1 MKRRIFI
8 IDRLWILI
16 SVFAVIC
23 LVSGLSAQ
31 EPDPGLLTLD
41 RIISSREFQSERF
54 GPVKWLKDG
63 TGYTTLESSEVTK
76 PGRDIVLYNPQ
87 TGEQKILIRA
97 QQLIPPGKQKPLDIR
112 NYSWSDD
119 GSKLLIFTNTRRVW
133 RYHTRGDYWVLDLDT
148 GTLQQLGKF
157 AEPSTLKFAKFS
169 PDTKKVAYVVKN
181 NIYVEDIETGK
192 ITGITFD
199 GSKTIINGTF
209 DWAYEEEFQ
218 IQDGFRWSPDS
229 RSIAYWQLDASGV
242 RDFYMINNTDSLYS
256 YIIPVQYPK
265 VGETL
270 SSCRVGVI
278 RAEGGE
284 TVWMNVDGDPRNN
297 YIPRMD
303 WAASS
308 EKILFQ
314 YMNRHQNRIKVMLGD
329 ASSGEVKTILEET
342 DDAWLDVVD
351 DLKWMDNGQ
360 NFTWISERSGWRH
373 LYLVS
378 RDGKTIK
385 PITSGDY
392 DIISVMLIDEDDGY
406 VYFIASPDNPTQRY
420 LFRIKTS
427 GEAEPEKLTP
437 ADLPGSHS
445 YQLAPNAKWAIHTW
459 SDFNT
464 PGSIDIISLPDHK
477 SARLLVENTELKNKV
492 NKLERKPVEFFKI
505 KTSDNVELDGWIIK
519 PNSFDPTK
527 KYPVLFY
534 VYGEPAGTTVWDQ
547 WGGRN
552 YLWHLMLTQKGYI
565 VISIDNRGT
574 RVPRGREWRKCV
586 YKQIGILASSDQ
598 AKAARKISEWDFID
612 SNRLA
617 IWGWS
622 GGGSMTLNALLRYP
636 DLYNTGMSVAPVPDQ
651 QLYDAIYQERYM
663 TTPEENPEGFK
674 LGSPI
679 TFAENLKGNLLIV
692 HGTGDDNVHYQGTQ
706 KLINEFIKYNK
717 HFTMMAYPNRSH
729 GIYEGKGTTRH
740 LFELLT
746 RYLIENM
753 PPGPGE

>member
-329 ASSGEVKTILEET
+329 AFSGEVKTILEET
-342 DDAWLDVVD
+342 DNAWLDVVD

-406 VYFIASPDNPTQRY
+406 VYFIAAPDNPTQRY

-427 GEAEPEKLTP
+427 GEAEPEKLTS

-505 KTSDNVELDGWIIK
+505 KTGDNVELDGWMIK
-519 PNSFDPTK
+519 PHNFDPTK

-534 VYGEPAGTTVWDQ
+534 VYGEPAGTTVWDR

-663 TTPEENPEGFK
+663 TTPEENPEGFR

>member
-1 MKRRIFI
+1 MNRKIFHAGKTG
-8 IDRLWILI
+8 ILL
-16 SVFAVIC
+16 
-23 LVSGLSAQ
+23 LVLMIVLHVSSLNAQ

-63 TGYTTLESSEVTK
+63 TGYTTLESSEATK
-76 PGRDIVLYNPQ
+76 PGRDIVWYNPQ
-87 TGEQKILIRA
+87 TGKQKILIRA
-97 QQLIPPGKQKPLDIR
+97 QQLIPPGKQKPLDIS

-119 GSKLLIFTNTRRVW
+119 GSKLLIFTNTKRVW

-169 PDTKKVAYVVKN
+169 PDIKKIAYVVKN
-181 NIYVEDIETGK
+181 NIYVENLKSGE
-192 ITGITFD
+192 ITQLTFD
-199 GSKTIINGTF
+199 GSETIINGTF
-209 DWAYEEEFQ
+209 DWVYEEEFQ
-218 IQDGFRWSPDS
+218 IRDGFRWSPNS
-229 RSIAYWQLDASGV
+229 RSIAYWQLNASEV

-270 SSCRVGVI
+270 SSCKVGVI
-278 RAEGGE
+278 SAKGGE
-284 TVWMNVDGDPRNN
+284 TVWMNVNGDPRNN

-308 EKILFQ
+308 EEVLFQ
-314 YMNRHQNRIKVMLGD
+314 YMNRHQNRIEIILGD

-342 DDAWLDVVD
+342 DDAWLDVND
-351 DLKWMDNGQ
+351 NLKWMNNGKS
-360 NFTWISERSGWRH
+360 FTWISERTGWRH
-373 LYLVS
+373 IYLVS
-378 RDGKTIK
+378 RDGGSVN
-385 PITSGDY
+385 PVSSGDY
-392 DIISVMLIDEDDGY
+392 DVISVELIDEEGGY
-406 VYFIASPDNPTQRY
+406 IYFIASPDNPTQRY
-420 LFRIKTS
+420 LYRIKTKGGS
-427 GEAEPEKLTP
+427 EPEKLTP
-437 ADLPGSHS
+437 ADQPGSHS

-477 SARLLVENTELKNKV
+477 SARILVENTELKDEV
-492 NKLERKPVEFFKI
+492 NKLMRKPVEFFKI
-505 KTSDNVELDGWIIK
+505 RTGDNVELDGWMIK
-519 PNSFDPTK
+519 PHNFDPAK

-534 VYGEPAGTTVWDQ
+534 VYGEPAGTTVMDR

-574 RVPRGREWRKCV
+574 RAPRGREWRKCV
-586 YKQIGILASSDQ
+586 YKQIGILASADQ
-598 AKAARKISEWDFID
+598 ADAARKISEWVFID

-663 TTPEENPEGFK
+663 TTPDENPEGFR

-679 TFAENLKGNLLIV
+679 TFAKNLKGNLLIV

-706 KLINEFIKYNK
+706 RLINEFIKYNK

-729 GIYEGKGTTRH
+729 GIYEGEGTTRH

-746 RYLIENM
+746 RYLMENM
-753 PPGPGE
+753 PPGDF